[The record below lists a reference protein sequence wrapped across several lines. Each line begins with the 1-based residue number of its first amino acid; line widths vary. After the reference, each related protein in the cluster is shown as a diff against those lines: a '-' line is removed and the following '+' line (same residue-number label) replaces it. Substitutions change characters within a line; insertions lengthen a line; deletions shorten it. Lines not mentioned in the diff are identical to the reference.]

1 MVQANKFSSSQ
12 CQQLNQKVQIISII
26 MNILLKL
33 KETYPLL
40 YFSPNILFFIYFPG
54 FIFPLTNLT
63 NQYQEIDI
71 TQTF

>member
-1 MVQANKFSSSQ
+1 
-12 CQQLNQKVQIISII
+12 

-40 YFSPNILFFIYFPG
+40 YFSPNIFFSIYFPG
-54 FIFPLTNLT
+54 FIFSLTNLT

>member
-1 MVQANKFSSSQ
+1 
-12 CQQLNQKVQIISII
+12 

-40 YFSPNILFFIYFPG
+40 YFSPNIFFSIYFPG